1 MYHPAVR
8 PAGHGSPPA
17 IATATDELRP
27 PARDWEPLTSTSLA
41 DEIAVRVE
49 AAILDGTY
57 APGARIPQDDLCD
70 RFGVSRTPVREAL
83 RKLQARN
90 LVVVVP
96 NKGATVRIPSR
107 KELLD
112 VYQVRAE
119 LEGYATELATSRFTD
134 RTIADLETVQRRLV
148 AMVRELGEREIGE
161 AQAVSLQVQVNR
173 ANDDFHLLIHRTSGN
188 ERLYQLIEELGRS
201 FPKEYVWRAVAS
213 SDEMETLNV
222 EEHSRIRGALAA
234 GDGEAARRAMREHIL
249 HARSVVL
256 RHLDEHGFW
265 S

>member
-8 PAGHGSPPA
+8 PAGPA
-17 IATATDELRP
+17 STPAFATVTDAPRP
-27 PARDWEPLTSTSLA
+27 PAHDWEPVASTSLA

-49 AAILDGTY
+49 AGILDGTY
-57 APGARIPQDDLCD
+57 PPGARIPQDDLCD

-112 VYQVRAE
+112 VYEVRAE
-119 LEGYATELATSRFTD
+119 LEGFATQLATARFTD
-134 RTIADLETVQRRLV
+134 RTIADLEGIQRRLV
-148 AMVRELGEREIGE
+148 STIGELGRHAIAERE
-161 AQAVSLQVQVNR
+161 AVSLQVQVNR
-173 ANDDFHLLIHRTSGN
+173 ANDEFHLLIHRTSGN

-201 FPKEYVWRAVAS
+201 FPKEYVWRAIVS
-213 SDEMETLNV
+213 SEEMETLNV
-222 EEHSRIRGALAA
+222 KEHGRVRGALAA